1 MSKNQ
6 PQQIVEGP
14 QDYHD
19 AEEGIMVEASGSA
32 LVASAEID
40 MQIATARRYPRNLTD
55 FRRTLTEL
63 VTIDED
69 VARSCIYVVP
79 RDGKNIEGPSARF
92 AELLVSCWGN
102 NRTGGR
108 TVGADE
114 DFVTGQ
120 GFFFDLEKNTAI
132 TYEVKTSITKRDGTR
147 FSHDM
152 IGVAGS
158 SAASKAHRNAALKGI
173 PKALWFYAFEKAKS
187 VVAGTQETLSARRV
201 KMMKDLMLTG
211 PSKEQIFGLIGVKGI
226 DDITLEHMVT
236 LGGVY
241 TALKEGGTTV
251 EEAFS
256 LDKMKN
262 PDMVKPKEPS
272 RSEFK
277 KDDKKPAPKKA
288 DAAKPKDKEKPAASA
303 KGDAPKAEARPQATA
318 EERDLLDQGDK
329 AEQAGARE
337 AERLD
342 FIKDA
347 YAELELQTKIIDN
360 KTGGGVSPLRERVIE
375 AGILDAKEQK
385 AWEDAC
391 DAKNKAIMAAAKAP
405 R

>member
-1 MSKNQ
+1 MTKNK
-6 PQQIVEGP
+6 PIQIVEGP

-19 AEEGIMVEASGSA
+19 PEDGIMVETGANA

-55 FRRTLTEL
+55 FRRTMTEL

-108 TVGADE
+108 IIGADD

-147 FSHDM
+147 FSQDM

-201 KMMKDLMLTG
+201 KMLKDLMVCG
-211 PSKEQIFGLIGVKGI
+211 PTKEQIFGLVGVKGI

-251 EEAFS
+251 EEAFA
-256 LDKMKN
+256 LDKMQN
-262 PDMVKPKEPS
+262 PDQVRPKEPS

-277 KDDKKPAPKKA
+277 KDAKKPAPL
-288 DAAKPKDKEKPAASA
+288 KDKEKPGTSEKVTEAP
-303 KGDAPKAEARPQATA
+303 KDAPRAQTVAKT
-318 EERDLLDQGDK
+318 DLLDE
-329 AEQAGARE
+329 AEQKADPRE
-337 AERLD
+337 DERQD

-347 YAELELQTKIIDN
+347 YAELDLQTKIIDN
-360 KTGGGVSPLRERVIE
+360 KTGGGVSPLRERIID
-375 AGILDAKEQK
+375 AGILDAEEQK
-385 AWEDAC
+385 AWEAAC
-391 DAKNKAIMAAAKAP
+391 DAKNKAIMAKAKEK

>member
-1 MSKNQ
+1 MTKNQ

-108 TVGADE
+108 TVGADD

-226 DDITLEHMVT
+226 DDITLEHMVV

-251 EEAFS
+251 EEAFA
-256 LDKMKN
+256 LDRMKN

-277 KDDKKPAPKKA
+277 KDDKKPAAAKKDAPAKAKDKPAPPAQKKA
-288 DAAKPKDKEKPAASA
+288 DPKPQQQAAED
-303 KGDAPKAEARPQATA
+303 
-318 EERDLLDQGDK
+318 EEMIDQGDE
-329 AEQAGARE
+329 AEKTAARE
-337 AERLD
+337 ADRQD

-347 YAELELQTKIIDN
+347 YAELELQTKIIDT

-391 DAKNKAIMAAAKAP
+391 DAKNKAIMAAAKAA

>member
-6 PQQIVEGP
+6 PKQIVEGP

-19 AEEGIMVEASGSA
+19 AEEGMMVETSGSA

-40 MQIATARRYPRNLTD
+40 MQIATARRHPRNLTD

-108 TVGADE
+108 TVGADD

-147 FSHDM
+147 FSQDM

-201 KMMKDLMLTG
+201 KMLKDLMLTG
-211 PSKEQIFGLIGVKGI
+211 PSKEQIFGLVGVKGI
-226 DDITLEHMVT
+226 DDITLEHMVI

-251 EEAFS
+251 EEAFA
-256 LDKMKN
+256 LNRMKN
-262 PDMVKPKEPS
+262 PDMVKPKEPA

-277 KDDKKPAPKKA
+277 KDDKKPAAKKA
-288 DAAKPKDKEKPAASA
+288 EPAKPKDKDKAPAAA
-303 KGDAPKAEARPQATA
+303 KGEAPKADDKPKDQQGTADMISEGDEA
-318 EERDLLDQGDK
+318 EKK
-329 AEQAGARE
+329 AARE
-337 AERLD
+337 AERQD

-347 YAELELQTKIIDN
+347 YAELELQTKIIDT
-360 KTGGGVSPLRERVIE
+360 KTGGGVSPLRERIIE

-391 DAKNKAIMAAAKAP
+391 DAKNKAIMAAAKAK
-405 R
+405 